1 MLIVSDLVLL
11 VVATGLVVLAGCFAM
26 IDAALSEVSPARVAE
41 MTREYVR
48 GAATLYAVA
57 VDARRHISLL
67 LMLRLICEVAA
78 TTVVTI
84 VAVHTWGVGWAS
96 ALATIVVMT
105 VVSFVLIGVGPRTI
119 GRQHGYGVALATAG
133 LTRWLGRVL
142 GPLSQM
148 LILLGNALTPGRG
161 YREGPFATQVELR
174 EIVDL
179 AEKRGVVEH
188 DEREMI
194 HSVFE
199 LGSTIAREVMV
210 PRTDVVWIERTKSP
224 RQALALALRSGF
236 SRIPV
241 VGENV
246 DDVVGVVYLKDLVR
260 RTQNGGDAERNLRV
274 GDVMRGADF
283 VPESKPVDELLREMQ
298 ARRTHMAIV
307 IDEYGGTAGLVTIE
321 DILEEI
327 VGEITDEYDDERPP
341 VEHLDGDGVRVT
353 ARLPVEDLGELFGVT
368 LPADEVET
376 VGGLLAQ
383 ALGRVPIPGA
393 TAVVE
398 GLELVAESVGGRRNR
413 VDTVLVHR
421 VAPVGDAGERPAES
435 NGRGSGRP
443 ALPDRDT
450 DTAND
455 TADDTATAADTA
467 TVPTHEENQTADA

>member
-1 MLIVSDLVLL
+1 MLAVNDLILL
-11 VVATGLVVLAGCFAM
+11 AVAVGLVVLAGTFAM
-26 IDAALSEVSPARVAE
+26 IDAALSAVSPARVAE
-41 MTREYVR
+41 MARDGSR
-48 GAATLYAVA
+48 GAATLKAVA
-57 VDARRHISLL
+57 AEAPRHISLL
-67 LMLRLICEVAA
+67 LLLRLTCEVAA
-78 TTVVTI
+78 TTVVAI
-84 VAVHTWGVGWAS
+84 VAVDTWGIGWTA
-96 ALATIVVMT
+96 ALITIAAMT
-105 VVSFVLIGVGPRTI
+105 VVTFVVIGVGPRTL
-119 GRQHGYGVALATAG
+119 GRQHAYSVAIATAG

-161 YREGPFATQVELR
+161 FRAGPFGTQVELR
-174 EIVDL
+174 ELVDL

-194 HSVFE
+194 HSVFS

-210 PRTDVVWIERTKSP
+210 PRTDVVWIERSKSV

-260 RTQNGGDAERNLRV
+260 RTQGSPDPDLRV
-274 GDVMRGADF
+274 GDVMRGAEF

-298 ARRTHMAIV
+298 ARRIHMAIV

-327 VGEITDEYDDERPP
+327 VGEITDEYDVERPP
-341 VEHLDGDGVRVT
+341 VDHLDDGEVRVT
-353 ARLPVEDLGELFGVT
+353 ARLPVEDLGELFDVT
-368 LPADEVET
+368 LPTDGVET

-393 TAVVE
+393 TAVVQ

-413 VDTVLVHR
+413 IDTVLVRR
-421 VAPVGDAGERPAES
+421 VPPLGDADERLATDSDADELDGRAPDLRAEAPPADQSRRRTAPPATEGENE
-435 NGRGSGRP
+435 
-443 ALPDRDT
+443 
-450 DTAND
+450 TAH
-455 TADDTATAADTA
+455 A
-467 TVPTHEENQTADA
+467 

>member
-1 MLIVSDLVLL
+1 MLGVSDLVLVL
-11 VVATGLVVLAGCFAM
+11 VATGLVVLAGCFAM
-26 IDAALSEVSPARVAE
+26 MDAALTEVSAARVAE
-41 MTREYVR
+41 MTRGGVR
-48 GAATLYAVA
+48 GAATLYVVA
-57 VDARRHISLL
+57 LDARRHISLL
-67 LMLRLICEVAA
+67 LLLRLTCEVAA

-84 VAVHTWGVGWAS
+84 VAVDTWGVGWTA
-96 ALATIVVMT
+96 ALATIAAMT
-105 VVSFVLIGVGPRTI
+105 VVSFVLIGVGPRTL
-119 GRQHGYGVALATAG
+119 GRQHSYGVALATAG

-188 DEREMI
+188 DERDMI
-194 HSVFE
+194 HSVFS
-199 LGSTIAREVMV
+199 LGSTIVREVMV
-210 PRTDVVWIERTKSP
+210 PRTDVVWIERTKSV

-246 DDVVGVVYLKDLVR
+246 DDIVGVVYLKDLVR
-260 RTQNGGDAERNLRV
+260 RTQGNGDAERNLRV
-274 GDVMRGADF
+274 GDVMRAAEF

-298 ARRTHMAIV
+298 ARRIHMAIV

-321 DILEEI
+321 DVLEEI
-327 VGEITDEYDDERPP
+327 VGEITDEYDVERPP
-341 VEHLDGDGVRVT
+341 VEHLEGGGVRVT

-368 LPADEVET
+368 LPTDGVET

-413 VDTVLVHR
+413 IDTVLVHR
-421 VAPVGDAGERPAES
+421 ISTLGDTDERPVDTD
-435 NGRGSGRP
+435 GRASDRP
-443 ALPDRDT
+443 ALPEHG
-450 DTAND
+450 
-455 TADDTATAADTA
+455 TAT
-467 TVPTHEENQTADA
+467 PNEESQTADA